1 MNAVLR
7 FCQLALDSAASLPPA
22 ERADCY
28 EVAAHI
34 LKPENGPL
42 ADVALA
48 AARELRNAEAA
59 QLQFAGLL
67 SAALN

>member
-7 FCQLALDSAASLPPA
+7 FCQLALDSAASLPTP

-28 EVAAHI
+28 EVAACI
-34 LKPENGPL
+34 LKAEHKPL
-42 ADVALA
+42 AEVALV

>member
-1 MNAVLR
+1 MNPLLR
-7 FCQLALDSAASLPPA
+7 FCQLALDAAASLPA
-22 ERADCY
+22 VERADCY

-34 LKPENGPL
+34 LKAENPPL
-42 ADVALA
+42 SDGASA

-59 QLQFAGLL
+59 QLHFTALL

>member
-7 FCQLALDSAASLPPA
+7 FCQLALDAAASLPTA

-28 EVAAHI
+28 EVAASL
-34 LKPENGPL
+34 LKAEHQPL
-42 ADVALA
+42 AEAASVAA
-48 AARELRNAEAA
+48 HELRNAEAA